1 MKKVVKT
8 TAQLLALPQYQNM
21 VSQTYLDTKLH
32 LTTKDRHMQAGETR
46 TFDLTMVE
54 DYESFEGTE
63 VIKDVYPRN
72 PKVFK
77 GEYINVIRDK
87 QGHYMV
93 TLHKLEMKQG
103 FNAIRIANAI
113 RTELLTAKRN
123 LGL

>member
-1 MKKVVKT
+1 MKTVLKE
-8 TAQLLALPQYQNM
+8 AQMLALPPYNNM
-21 VSQTYLDTKLH
+21 VSQVYDCTRLKL
-32 LTTKDRHMQAGETR
+32 LTKDRHMQAGETR
-46 TFDLTMVE
+46 TVELTMVE
-54 DYESFEGTE
+54 DFENFEGTE
-63 VIKDVYPRN
+63 VIKDDYPRN

>member
-1 MKKVVKT
+1 MKTVLKE
-8 TAQLLALPQYQNM
+8 AQMLALPPYNNM
-21 VSQTYLDTKLH
+21 VSQVYDCTRLKL
-32 LTTKDRHMQAGETR
+32 LTKDRHMQAGETR
-46 TFDLTMVE
+46 TFELTMVE
-54 DYESFEGTE
+54 DFENFEGTE
-63 VIKDVYPRN
+63 VIKDAYPRN

-77 GEYINVIRDK
+77 GEYINVILDK

>member
-1 MKKVVKT
+1 MKTVLKE
-8 TAQLLALPQYQNM
+8 AQMLALPPYNNM
-21 VSQTYLDTKLH
+21 VSQVYDCTRLKL
-32 LTTKDRHMQAGETR
+32 LTKDRHMQAGETR
-46 TFDLTMVE
+46 TVELTMVE
-54 DYESFEGTE
+54 DYESFEATE

-72 PKVFK
+72 PKVFN
-77 GEYINVIRDK
+77 GEYINVHRDK